1 MLAGEEIVTQEW
13 IIYLVIA
20 LIFLILVLVG
30 AVLYLGMKI
39 LKNHGAISQ
48 RDNSLP
54 RTRVEDLSP
63 SSQTPTSS
71 TLAPIPSPEDQSV
84 SFAAN
89 EEATIHYCLNHPSDH
104 ASGVCAIC
112 QNAFCD
118 DCIKEHEG
126 HSFCESHFRLFLSH
140 EWDEIDTIKTTP
152 DIPESALPL
161 YDFKQQIWREKEIPS
176 ILSTHYKIN
185 IEGDF
190 IESYVKLV
198 VRKEE
203 FSDLLERYNK
213 LKQ

>member
-1 MLAGEEIVTQEW
+1 MVGDDIVTQEW

-20 LIFLILVLVG
+20 LIFLVLVLVG

-39 LKNHGAISQ
+39 LNQHGAISEK
-48 RDNSLP
+48 DHSLSK
-54 RTRVEDLSP
+54 TRVEDLVP
-63 SSQTPTSS
+63 SSSESIKLIKEEKAATFS
-71 TLAPIPSPEDQSV
+71 AAEAVSP
-84 SFAAN
+84 
-89 EEATIHYCLNHPSDH
+89 HYCLNHPSDH
-104 ASGVCAIC
+104 AAGVCAIC
-112 QNAFCD
+112 QNAFCEE
-118 DCIKEHEG
+118 CIKEHVG
-126 HSFCESHFRLFLSH
+126 HSFCEAHFRLFLSH

-161 YDFKQQIWREKEIPS
+161 YDFKDQLWKEEEVPS
-176 ILSTHYKIN
+176 ILTTHYKIN

-203 FSDLLERYNK
+203 HSDLLERYNK

>member
-1 MLAGEEIVTQEW
+1 VTQEW

-30 AVLYLGMKI
+30 VVLYLGVKI
-39 LKNHGAISQ
+39 LNTNGALTHIKDKIKEDS
-48 RDNSLP
+48 SLVSADQKKSSGIKLG
-54 RTRVEDLSP
+54 RVEDV
-63 SSQTPTSS
+63 TT
-71 TLAPIPSPEDQSV
+71 
-84 SFAAN
+84 
-89 EEATIHYCLNHPSDH
+89 HYCHNHPNDH
-104 ASGVCAIC
+104 AAGVCAIC
-112 QNAFCD
+112 QNAYCE

-126 HSFCESHFRLFLSH
+126 HSFCEEHFRLFLSH

-161 YDFKQQIWREKEIPS
+161 YDFKNQLWQEQETPS
-176 ILSTHYKIN
+176 VLSTHYRIN

-203 FSDLLERYNK
+203 LSDLKERYSK